1 MPILIPDVRNHRF
14 FSDGLDLT
22 SQTGFEGVP
31 LLKKSVNQ
39 VVIKT
44 DSGYKVV
51 DGVEFFS

>member
-1 MPILIPDVRNHRF
+1 MPILIPDVRNRRF